1 MKRIITI
8 QHPQSEQ
15 HVNRMIGSWGNWDLT
30 ENGVIQAH
38 SIGKH
43 LFTEIGSDK
52 YSIYSSDLLRAK
64 HTAEIIS
71 SYLNINPIYDN
82 RLREFD
88 LGKAVGHSKKWAKE
102 NLCCPVWAD
111 TIDWADT
118 ADGRVF
124 CGAESRR
131 EVWHRVS
138 CFVDTVLA
146 QSCDNF
152 ILVSHSGTL
161 SVLFSIWLGMDLE
174 ALNKHTFWGESGGV
188 SFLREDTDGRHII
201 SRLSDMSYIK
211 E

>member
-30 ENGVIQAH
+30 ENGIVQARN
-38 SIGKH
+38 IGKH
-43 LFTEIGSDK
+43 LFKEIGNDK
-52 YSIYSSDLLRAK
+52 YTIYSSDLLRAK

-71 SYLNINPIYDN
+71 SYLNTDPIYDN
-82 RLREFD
+82 RLREFN
-88 LGKAVGHSKKWAKE
+88 LGKAVGQSKEWAKK
-102 NLCCPVWAD
+102 NLCCPVWTD

-131 EVWHRVS
+131 EVWRRVS
-138 CFVDTVLA
+138 HFVDTVIA
-146 QSCDNF
+146 GACDNF

-161 SVLFSIWLGMDLE
+161 GILFAIWLGLNLE
-174 ALNKHTFWGESGGV
+174 SLDKCTFWGKSGGV
-188 SFLREDTDGRHII
+188 SFLSEDTDGRHII
-201 SRLSDMSYIK
+201 SSLSDMSYIK

>member
-15 HVNRMIGSWGNWDLT
+15 HVNRMISSWGNWDLT
-30 ENGVIQAH
+30 ENGIAQAH
-38 SIGKH
+38 NIGKR
-43 LFTEIGSDK
+43 LFTEIGNDK

-71 SYLNINPIYDN
+71 SCLNTDPIYDN
-82 RLREFD
+82 RLREFN
-88 LGKAVGHSKKWAKE
+88 LGKAVGQSKEWAKK
-102 NLCCPVWAD
+102 NLYCPVWTD

-118 ADGRVF
+118 ADGQVF

-131 EVWHRVS
+131 EVWRRVS
-138 CFVDTVLA
+138 NFVDMIVA

-161 SVLFSIWLGMDLE
+161 SVLFAIWLGMDLE
-174 ALNKHTFWGESGGV
+174 SLDICTFLGKSGGV
-188 SFLREDTDGRHII
+188 SFLREDTDGHHLI